1 MRVDCFRRNRLR
13 RLLFAGSAL
22 IALLSPG
29 CGRSGVVEGE
39 LSEAAR
45 KSLLQRKM
53 DLKDKPTGKPAVGKQ
68 VTKAAARPAP

>member
-13 RLLFAGSAL
+13 RLLLAGSTL
-22 IALLSPG
+22 ILTLLPG
-29 CGRSGVVEGE
+29 CGGSGVVEGE

-53 DLKDKPTGKPAVGKQ
+53 DLKDKPTGKPQVGKQ
-68 VTKAAARPAP
+68 AMKAAPRPAS